1 MAKEILFSTEA
12 LKRGVDKLA
21 DAVKITLG
29 PKGRTVVIEKSYGA
43 PVATKDGVTVA
54 KAVSLKD
61 PAENIGA
68 QMLKEAAVKAG
79 DIAGDGTTTATVLAQ
94 KMFAE
99 GYKMTAAGSN
109 PMDIRRGID
118 IAVAAVVADIEKH
131 ARPVKDNSEIAQV
144 ATISANG
151 DSDIGQKIANAME
164 RVGKEGVITVEEAKG
179 LDTEIEVVEGMQ
191 FDHGFMSTYFVTNA
205 EKMLCE
211 LEGAQILVSEKK
223 ITGLQALLPILEPIA
238 QSGKPLLIIAD
249 DVESEAL
256 ATLVLNRLRGGL
268 KVCAVK
274 APGFGDRRKEMLKD
288 IAILTGAT
296 VISDDMGMTFEN
308 LTPAVLGSA
317 KKVVV
322 SKDTTL
328 IVDGA
333 GKSAAIKSRAEE
345 IRKTLETVTS
355 DYDREKLSER
365 LARLVGGVAVIKV
378 GGMTEVEVKEKKD
391 RVDDA
396 LAATRA
402 AVAEGIV
409 PGGGVALA
417 RARAVLGGKFTDGL
431 NTDQIAGVNILFN
444 AITAP
449 MIQIAENAG
458 INGEVVVS
466 KVLGLDDVVKA
477 VEKISGQSH
486 KGDTYNDGYNAQSG
500 EYGDMFKM
508 GIIDPAKVVK
518 TALLAAAS
526 TAGVMLTT
534 GAVMHE
540 IPEDKPAAPAMG
552 GMPGMM

>member
-1 MAKEILFSTEA
+1 MAKDIIFDTDKMA
-12 LKRGVDKLA
+12 AGVDKLA
-21 DAVKITLG
+21 NAVKITMG

-68 QMLKEAAVKAG
+68 RMVQEVAKKAG
-79 DIAGDGTTTATVLAQ
+79 DDAGDGTTTATVLAQ
-94 KMFAE
+94 KLIRE
-99 GYKMTAAGSN
+99 GRRVIAAGMN
-109 PMDIRRGID
+109 PMDVKRGID
-118 IAVAAVVADIEKH
+118 LATSAVIADIEKH
-131 ARPVKDNSEIAQV
+131 ARPVQDSAEIAQV

-151 DSDIGQKIANAME
+151 DADIGEKIANAMA
-164 RVGKEGVITVEEAKG
+164 RVGQEGVITVEEAKG
-179 LDTEIEVVEGMQ
+179 LETEIDVVEGMQ
-191 FDHGFMSTYFVTNA
+191 FDQGFMSPYFVNNN
-205 EKMLCE
+205 EKMLAE
-211 LEGAQILVSEKK
+211 LDSAQILVSEKK

-238 QSGKPLLIIAD
+238 QAGKPLLIIAE

-274 APGFGDRRKEMLKD
+274 APGYGDRRKEMLKD

-308 LTPAVLGSA
+308 ITPAVLGSA

-322 SKDTTL
+322 SKDSTL
-328 IVDGA
+328 LAHGA
-333 GKSAAIKSRAEE
+333 GDKTAIAARADE
-345 IRKTLETVTS
+345 IRNAIATASS

-365 LARLVGGVAVIKV
+365 LAKLVGGVAVIKV

-402 AVAEGIV
+402 AVSDGIV
-409 PGGGVALA
+409 AGGGIALV
-417 RARAVLGGKFTDGL
+417 RAVSAL
-431 NTDQIAGVNILFN
+431 NDLHGANSDQDVGIDIVRR
-444 AITAP
+444 AIVAP
-449 MIQIAENAG
+449 CAQIAENAG
-458 INGEVVVS
+458 KSGEIVVG
-466 KVLGLDDVVKA
+466 KVMESSD
-477 VEKISGQSH
+477 
-486 KGDTYNDGYNAQSG
+486 YNFGYNAQTD
-500 EYGDMFKM
+500 EYVDMM
-508 GIIDPAKVVK
+508 SAGIIDPAKVVK
-518 TALLAAAS
+518 TAIAAAAS

-534 GAVMHE
+534 GAVMTE
-540 IPEDKPAAPAMG
+540 IPEEKPSVPQMSG